1 MGSCGSK
8 SPKQPSRT
16 GNNGGDKTSIGE
28 NGRKIV
34 LLGEMSTGKTCL
46 VLRLVKNEFSDKEL
60 PTIGAA
66 FMVHKMN
73 VDNQTVKLEIWD
85 TAGQER
91 FRSLAP
97 MYYKG
102 AAAAVIVY
110 DITKPESFDT
120 LIKWVEELKV
130 RAPPNIVIAL
140 AGNKC
145 DLESERAISVD
156 QAEQYL
162 QKIEEGGGERPIFF
176 ECSAKSGQGVQ
187 ELFKEICR
195 KLEARSQAH

>member
-1 MGSCGSK
+1 MGGCISQK
-8 SPKQPSRT
+8 KKPARV
-16 GNNGGDKTSIGE
+16 GDQAVSE

-34 LLGEMSTGKTCL
+34 LLGDMSTGKTCL
-46 VLRLVKNEFSDKEL
+46 VLRLVKNEFSEKEL

-66 FMVHKMN
+66 FMVYNMD
-73 VDNQTVKLEIWD
+73 VDGKTVKLEIWD

-110 DITKPESFDT
+110 DITKPESFEC
-120 LIKWVEELKV
+120 LIRWVEELKV
-130 RAPPNIVIAL
+130 RAPPGIVIAL

-145 DLESERAISVD
+145 DLENERAITVD

-162 QKIEEGGGERPIFF
+162 QKIEEGGGQRPIFF
-176 ECSAKSGQGVQ
+176 ECSAKTGQGVQ
-187 ELFKEICR
+187 DIFKAICK
-195 KLEARSQAH
+195 KLEEKGV